1 MCLCRA
7 RDSSQSK
14 RKTDNKRTEG
24 KNVLKIGK
32 EKWPWKRIISHN
44 CGTSSKEELN
54 MAKGVLWQTFRLSC
68 VGFCPQTTEWPGL
81 QGDETN
87 QKAKLHISGPVSC

>member
-1 MCLCRA
+1 
-7 RDSSQSK
+7 
-14 RKTDNKRTEG
+14 
-24 KNVLKIGK
+24 
-32 EKWPWKRIISHN
+32 
-44 CGTSSKEELN
+44 

-81 QGDETN
+81 QGDEMN